1 VYRVKD
7 MYFHV
12 NEKSNLKAPL
22 IADDVYDIIMKVRDL
37 GCIIVFLDV
46 VMMCELS
53 MVEIRVLI
61 EFK

>member
-1 VYRVKD
+1 MYRVKD

-37 GCIIVFLDV
+37 GLHHRVLVFML
-46 VMMCELS
+46 CELS
-53 MVEIRVLI
+53 IVEIRVRI
-61 EFK
+61 GFK

>member
-37 GCIIVFLDV
+37 GLHR
-46 VMMCELS
+46 
-53 MVEIRVLI
+53 RVLGCCYVV
-61 EFK
+61 

>member
-1 VYRVKD
+1 

-37 GCIIVFLDV
+37 GLHHRVLVFML
-46 VMMCELS
+46 CELS
-53 MVEIRVLI
+53 IVEIRVRI
-61 EFK
+61 GFK